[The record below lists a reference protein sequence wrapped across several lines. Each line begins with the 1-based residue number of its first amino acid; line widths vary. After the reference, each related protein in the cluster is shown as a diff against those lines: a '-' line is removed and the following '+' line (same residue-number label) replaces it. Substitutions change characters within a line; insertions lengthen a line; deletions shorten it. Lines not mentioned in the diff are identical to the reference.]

1 MRTELAGGR
10 EVTGNLVV
18 NRMIKMSSV
27 IFVLTA
33 ICLTGTSVEASKTIT
48 LDSGGYK
55 LKGTLC
61 LPKGVGPFAA
71 VLYHHGGMGT
81 QIGGAPKATC
91 NALAKAGFVGFSL
104 IRRSTRS
111 LQGHLEDAEAAVNY
125 IKKRADV
132 DPDRIGLIG
141 FSRGGLLAWQQA
153 AQRID
158 LSAVVI
164 MAVAVNRRLN
174 IADAPGMNA
183 PFLVLVA
190 QNDTG
195 SRLTKGSN
203 TLDFS
208 RQLVDALEKA
218 DRDVQLLIYPP
229 FRKDGHT
236 LFFEVR
242 SEYWPD
248 VIEFLKQKMLA
259 W

>member
-1 MRTELAGGR
+1 
-10 EVTGNLVV
+10 
-18 NRMIKMSSV
+18 MIRMSSV
-27 IFVLTA
+27 ILVLMTA
-33 ICLTGTSVEASKTIT
+33 CLTGTRVEAGKTIT
-48 LDSGGYK
+48 LESGGYK

-91 NALAKAGFVGFSL
+91 DALAKAGFVGLSL

-111 LQGHLEDAEAAVNY
+111 LQGHLDDAEVAVNY
-125 IKKRADV
+125 VKKRADV

-164 MAVAVNRRLN
+164 MAVAVNRQLN
-174 IADAPGMNA
+174 LGDALAMNA

-195 SRLTKGSN
+195 SRLTKGNN
-203 TLDFS
+203 TVDFS

-218 DRDVQLLIYPP
+218 GRDVQLLVYPP
-229 FRKDGHT
+229 FRNDGHT
-236 LFFEVR
+236 LFFDVR

-248 VIEFLKQKMLA
+248 VIGFLKQKM
-259 W
+259 

>member
-1 MRTELAGGR
+1 MK
-10 EVTGNLVV
+10 
-18 NRMIKMSSV
+18 RMIKASSV
-27 IFVLTA
+27 IFVWTA
-33 ICLTGTSVEASKTIT
+33 TCLAGASTEASQRIT
-48 LDSGGYK
+48 LDSGGHK

-61 LPKGVGPFAA
+61 LPNGDGPFAA
-71 VLYHHGGMGT
+71 VVYHHGGMGT

-91 NALAKAGFVGFSL
+91 NALSKAGFVGLSL

-111 LQGHLEDAEAAVNY
+111 LQGHLDDAEVAVNY
-125 IKKRADV
+125 VKKRADV

-164 MAVAVNRRLN
+164 MAVAVNRRLSLG
-174 IADAPGMNA
+174 DALAMNA

-195 SRLTKGSN
+195 SRLTNGNN
-203 TLDFS
+203 TVDFS
-208 RQLVDALEKA
+208 RQLVDALKQA
-218 DRDVQLLIYPP
+218 DRDVQLLVYPP

-236 LFFEVR
+236 LFFDVR

-248 VIEFLKQKMLA
+248 VIGFLTRNMLVRQ
-259 W
+259 